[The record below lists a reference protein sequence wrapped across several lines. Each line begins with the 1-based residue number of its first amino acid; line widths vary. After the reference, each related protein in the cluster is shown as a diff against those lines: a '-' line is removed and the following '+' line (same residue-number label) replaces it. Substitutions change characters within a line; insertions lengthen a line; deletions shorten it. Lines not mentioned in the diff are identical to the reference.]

1 MHIVKESDN
10 LKEELDN
17 HVEHDQALWIPGKS
31 LLKQSLYSAVKNFL
45 IFRTHFRS
53 ATNLVTRRQAG
64 SAYFFLRQYT
74 VMYKKSRKK
83 AVSVKGT
90 VS

>member
-31 LLKQSLYSAVKNFL
+31 LLKQYC
-45 IFRTHFRS
+45 
-53 ATNLVTRRQAG
+53 
-64 SAYFFLRQYT
+64 
-74 VMYKKSRKK
+74 
-83 AVSVKGT
+83 
-90 VS
+90 